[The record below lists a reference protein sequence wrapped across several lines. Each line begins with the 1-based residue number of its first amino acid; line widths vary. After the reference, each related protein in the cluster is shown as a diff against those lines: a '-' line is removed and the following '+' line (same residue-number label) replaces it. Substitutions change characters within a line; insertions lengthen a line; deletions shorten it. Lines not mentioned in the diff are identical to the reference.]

1 MRTIAYVAAIVA
13 ANLLTAHY
21 APADIGPFLIPWGTW
36 LIGATFILR
45 DFVQRARG
53 RRYAYGT
60 IAVALVA
67 SALTSHHLGDT
78 GWVTIASALAF
89 AVSEATDTEV
99 YTRLVSRARFSTRI
113 AVSGLV
119 SVPLDTVIFVTVGL
133 SPLTTGFVSW
143 AQMPNLILGQLLVKW
158 AMQLLA
164 ALMVRTWWDSS
175 PVPEAEPA

>member
-1 MRTIAYVAAIVA
+1 VTTVAYVLAIVA

-45 DFVQRARG
+45 DFVQRSHG
-53 RRYAYGT
+53 RRYAYGA
-60 IAVALVA
+60 IAVALIA

-99 YTRLVSRARFSTRI
+99 YTRMIDRARFSTRI

-119 SVPLDTVIFVTVGL
+119 SIPLDTLIFVTVGL
-133 SPLTTGFVSW
+133 SPLTTGFVTWS
-143 AQMPNLILGQLLVKW
+143 QMPNLILGQLLVKW
-158 AMQLLA
+158 GMQLAA
-164 ALMVRTWWDSS
+164 ALIVRTWWDTDA
-175 PVPEAEPA
+175 VADPA